1 MQPETA
7 ATMGSFGDE
16 AWHIAVA
23 KQGPNQSS
31 TLLSMNVLKATN
43 TVMNSIIF

>member
-23 KQGPNQSS
+23 KQGY
-31 TLLSMNVLKATN
+31 
-43 TVMNSIIF
+43 